1 VNLGAGAEA
10 TCTINNDDQPGQIK
24 IIKQTA
30 PDNDPTN
37 FNFITSGDGAGS
49 LPGYQPF
56 TLHDGQ
62 MNTQDLDAGSYSVTE
77 TVPNGWV
84 LTGVGNC
91 TVTHDATHTGSGAST
106 ATPNQMTGSI
116 AISLQFGDIV
126 TCTYENTKM
135 AVVTR
140 TQGFWGTHWQL
151 ANLAWFGGTAYGHTF
166 PGVANTPGIMNRTLC
181 GRDIGPADM
190 VGLGKLMGG
199 FWSDIAK
206 KSTGAKRTSIDK
218 SRMTLLQQLLAAE
231 LNASAFGSNPPG
243 GSGQYAV
250 WEAAF
255 CGSSETAI
263 GTARSQAAAFNE
275 SGDNG
280 TFTPGINA
288 DPQGSKALANKPFWD
303 NPANLRGI
311 FTSTPTTVG
320 DEVVETPAPPTAAD
334 GE

>member
-1 VNLGAGAEA
+1 
-10 TCTINNDDQPGQIK
+10 
-24 IIKQTA
+24 
-30 PDNDPTN
+30 
-37 FNFITSGDGAGS
+37 
-49 LPGYQPF
+49 
-56 TLHDGQ
+56 
-62 MNTQDLDAGSYSVTE
+62 
-77 TVPNGWV
+77 
-84 LTGVGNC
+84 
-91 TVTHDATHTGSGAST
+91 
-106 ATPNQMTGSI
+106 
-116 AISLQFGDIV
+116 
-126 TCTYENTKM
+126 
-135 AVVTR
+135 
-140 TQGFWGTHWQL
+140 
-151 ANLAWFGGTAYGHTF
+151 
-166 PGVANTPGIMNRTLC
+166 MNRILRGLPATAIATL
-181 GRDIGPADM
+181 
-190 VGLGKLMGG
+190 V
-199 FWSDIAK
+199 
-206 KSTGAKRTSIDK
+206 
-218 SRMTLLQQLLAAE
+218 AASVQAQIV
-231 LNASAFGSNPPG
+231 NNPPG